1 MTALIDLLPEL
12 NKAFFETLYM
22 VGIAV
27 VVAILIGMPLGIILY
42 VTDNGL
48 ILENRF
54 IKTVAGIVTNLV
66 RSIPFIILLVF
77 LLPFTNFLLGT
88 QIGPTAASVPLSVAA
103 IPFFARIVESS
114 AREIDR
120 GVIEAAVSVGATPWT
135 IIKDIILPEAKPGII
150 SGLTITIISLV
161 GYSAMAGTVGG
172 GGIGDLA
179 IRYGYY
185 RYDNVVMYTTVVVL
199 IVLVQVRKS
208 TRLNS
213 SHVAISYAVFCLKK
227 KKQNKERT
235 GQ

>member
-1 MTALIDLLPEL
+1 VINQLIEILPEM
-12 NKAFFETLYM
+12 NIAFFETIYM

-27 VVAILIGMPLGIILY
+27 AFAIAIGMPLGIILY
-42 VTDNGL
+42 VTDAGL
-48 ILENRF
+48 FLENKVV
-54 IKTVAGIVTNLV
+54 KTIAGIVTNLV

-77 LLPFTNFLLGT
+77 LLPFTNLLLGT

-120 GVIEAAVSVGATPWT
+120 GVIEAAISVGASPWT
-135 IIKDIILPEAKPGII
+135 IIKEVILPEARPGII
-150 SGLTITIISLV
+150 SGLTITIISLI

-199 IVLVQVRKS
+199 IVLVQVVQFS
-208 TRLNS
+208 GDYI
-213 SHVAISYAVFCLKK
+213 AKK
-227 KKQNKERT
+227 VNKRV
-235 GQ
+235 

>member
-1 MTALIDLLPEL
+1 METFIELLPEL

-27 VVAILIGMPLGIILY
+27 IVAIMIGMPLGIVLY
-42 VTDNGL
+42 ATDNGL

-54 IKTVAGIVTNLV
+54 IKVVAGVVTNLV

-88 QIGPTAASVPLSVAA
+88 QIGPTAAAVPLSVAA

-185 RYDNVVMYTTVVVL
+185 RYDNTVMYTTVVVL
-199 IVLVQVRKS
+199 IVLVQVIQF
-208 TRLNS
+208 TGDLI
-213 SHVAISYAVFCLKK
+213 AKK
-227 KKQNKERT
+227 VNKR
-235 GQ
+235 